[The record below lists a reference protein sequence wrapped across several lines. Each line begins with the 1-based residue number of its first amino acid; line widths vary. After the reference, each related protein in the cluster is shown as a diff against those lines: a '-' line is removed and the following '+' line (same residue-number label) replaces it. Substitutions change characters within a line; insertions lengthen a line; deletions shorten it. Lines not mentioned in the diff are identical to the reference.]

1 METAVKSMGSCEGL
15 VSGEIELKILF
26 KEMQQYEKC
35 MALIESLALEIP
47 DFDKLL
53 PPGYN

>member
-1 METAVKSMGSCEGL
+1 MGSCEGL